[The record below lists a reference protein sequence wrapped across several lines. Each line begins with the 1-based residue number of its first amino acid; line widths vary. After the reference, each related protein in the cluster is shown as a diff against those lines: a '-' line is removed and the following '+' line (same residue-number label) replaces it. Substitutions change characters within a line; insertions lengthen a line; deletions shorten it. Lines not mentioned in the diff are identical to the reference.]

1 MSISSNM
8 ELTKFIKLLLY
19 MPFGVMF
26 NPETKQPDV
35 SQVKPDIL
43 FGGGLPFSP
52 GSNPEY
58 GAFYDGLSHF
68 DKEALRRFRKTYPG
82 LTNSKAM
89 SMFKANCCQNQT
101 NRIRGHHF

>member
-1 MSISSNM
+1 
-8 ELTKFIKLLLY
+8 
-19 MPFGVMF
+19 MF

-43 FGGGLPFSP
+43 FGGGLPFSL

-68 DKEALRRFRKTYPG
+68 DKEAFRRFRKTHPG
-82 LTNSKAM
+82 LTNSEAM
-89 SMFKANCCQNQT
+89 SMFKANYCQNQT
-101 NRIRGHHF
+101 NRIKGHHF